1 MPGQPADADALDPR
15 LRATLARLADQL
27 IPEAGGM
34 PSASAAGV
42 AADGLD
48 RVLAS
53 RPDLLDPLLALL
65 DRAGDGEP
73 AATVERIQRD
83 QLSDFDALF
92 VAAAGAYYTSTEVRR
107 MIGYTGQ
114 MARPVDSSAGIEED
128 LLEPVRQ
135 RGPCYRRVD
144 EGDDDE

>member
-1 MPGQPADADALDPR
+1 MPGQPADADHLDPR
-15 LRATLARLADQL
+15 RRAMLARLADQL

-53 RPDLLDPLLALL
+53 RPDLLEPLLGLL

-73 AATVERIQRD
+73 AATVARIQRD
-83 QLSDFDALF
+83 RPSDFDALF
-92 VAAAGAYYTSTEVRR
+92 IAVAGAYYTSTEVRR
-107 MIGYTGQ
+107 LTGYTGQ
-114 MARPVDSSAGIEED
+114 IARPVDSSAGIEED